1 MQVNKPANIFGNLKL
16 TRAGYFFS
24 SGGGSVSLH
33 LLSPVTRGLVSR
45 GILQS
50 GTLNAPWSH
59 MTAEKAVQV
68 GEMLID
74 DCNCNATMLKVGWR
88 AKTERRKDLTETPAR
103 PSL

>member
-1 MQVNKPANIFGNLKL
+1 MSNSV
-16 TRAGYFFS
+16 

-33 LLSPVTRGLVSR
+33 LLSPVTRGLVNR

-68 GEMLID
+68 GKMLVD
-74 DCNCNATMLKVGWR
+74 DCGCNATFLDVNISEVLSAALTHDIELNCASIIDR
-88 AKTERRKDLTETPAR
+88 IRHDL
-103 PSL
+103 S

>member
-1 MQVNKPANIFGNLKL
+1 MISYYLIIGESA
-16 TRAGYFFS
+16 
-24 SGGGSVSLH
+24 GGGSVSLH

-59 MTAEKAVQV
+59 MTAERAAQI

-74 DCNCNATMLKVGWR
+74 DCQCNATNLKVNFDNCFFL
-88 AKTERRKDLTETPAR
+88 KYNFFL
-103 PSL
+103 L

>member
-1 MQVNKPANIFGNLKL
+1 
-16 TRAGYFFS
+16 
-24 SGGGSVSLH
+24 
-33 LLSPVTRGLVSR
+33 VTRGLVSR

-74 DCNCNATMLKVGWR
+74 DCNCNATMLIAFELGIQSSC
-88 AKTERRKDLTETPAR
+88 ATDLRELLTKQ
-103 PSL
+103 

>member
-1 MQVNKPANIFGNLKL
+1 M
-16 TRAGYFFS
+16 
-24 SGGGSVSLH
+24 SLH

-45 GILQS
+45 GILES

-74 DCNCNATMLKVGWR
+74 DCNCNATMLKVI
-88 AKTERRKDLTETPAR
+88 AYNKLSITTQSQFDLHRNHRE
-103 PSL
+103 PS

>member
-1 MQVNKPANIFGNLKL
+1 MQVNKRETHFVSCETAFNRFDGVC
-16 TRAGYFFS
+16 F

-45 GILQS
+45 GLLES

-74 DCNCNATMLKVGWR
+74 DCNCNATMLKVII
-88 AKTERRKDLTETPAR
+88 
-103 PSL
+103 